1 MTPDLF
7 KTYFKTLS
15 EDQLFEYSVKSRK
28 LEFVLTEEL
37 SQEDL
42 TKVTNAIKRATSQID
57 KTNAFLDGMN
67 VDRSKLGFIN
77 NYLDGLSQ
85 ALDEAQ
91 ANLAATNFKKGK
103 IANFLG
109 AKVGAPGIIQGAL
122 AVYTKATDFG
132 NALAD
137 TIIKIEQTLAP
148 LAKEVGDKSVP
159 LGDLMDAGKFP
170 VSREKFQK
178 NITDVFVKA
187 FGGGFF
193 NKAKNL
199 FKMTSGPEKKILQ
212 ALPRW
217 DSQEAAASLGET
229 FLSLNLDEL
238 IGVKPPPP
246 EDPAVVNDVAEESI
260 EAEEELAGVEVEEPE
275 SPDEEEAPEDE
286 EEITAELE
294 NAARDAVAGGMP
306 PGEAMASALDDWM
319 SSLSGTSQKTLSAAG
334 RFNALKGGLEDRLAG
349 VSGVVE
355 KEIEN
360 AIADWRSEHEETL
373 IKSKRFAKKNF
384 DSLQNLIP
392 QIASHVLKNT
402 NESSVRQYSIKEITY
417 TFLNR
422 YCSSI
427 LNENNAKIARW
438 AKIAGVGD

>member
-1 MTPDLF
+1 MTSDLF

-15 EDQLFEYSVKSRK
+15 EDQLFEYSVKSHNLK
-28 LEFVLTEEL
+28 FVLTEEL

-42 TKVTNAIKRATSQID
+42 TKVTNAIKQATSQID

-67 VDRSKLGFIN
+67 VDRNKLGFIN
-77 NYLDGLSQ
+77 DYLDGLTK

-91 ANLAATNFKKGK
+91 ASLAATNFQTGK

-148 LAKEVGDKSVP
+148 LAKGIEDKSMSIGE
-159 LGDLMDAGKFP
+159 LIDTGKFP
-170 VSREKFQK
+170 ISREKFQK
-178 NITDVFVKA
+178 SINDVFVKT

-199 FKMTSGPEKKILQ
+199 FKMTHGPEKKILQ

-217 DSQEAAASLGET
+217 DPKAAAASLGET

-238 IGVKPPPP
+238 IGVKPPPQ
-246 EDPAVVNDVAEESI
+246 EDPATINDVAEESI
-260 EAEEELAGVEVEEPE
+260 EAEKEIAGEEDAEFSGEE
-275 SPDEEEAPEDE
+275 DAPEDE

-294 NAARDAVAGGMP
+294 DAARDAVAGGMP
-306 PGEAMASALDDWM
+306 PGEAMANALDDWM
-319 SSLSGTSQKTLSAAG
+319 SGLSGTSQKTLSAAG
-334 RFNALKGGLEDRLAG
+334 RFNALKSGLQDRLIG
-349 VSGVVE
+349 VSSVVE

-360 AIADWRSEHEETL
+360 AIADWRSDHEETL

-384 DSLQNLIP
+384 DSLQKLIP
-392 QIASHVLKNT
+392 QIASQILKNT
-402 NESSVRQYSIKEITY
+402 NESHLPYHFVKEITY
-417 TFLNR
+417 AFLNR
-422 YCSSI
+422 HCSSI
-427 LNENNAKIARW
+427 LNENDVRVARW